1 MAAREAVLLVTRN
14 FPPLVGGME
23 KLNHRLLQGL
33 EPRWNPILCG
43 PQGSGSHVGP
53 GCEVLEVS
61 LVPVHRF
68 LRQSLRAAIGMA
80 RRRRPRWVIAG
91 SGLTAPL
98 AWAAARLSG
107 ARCAV
112 YLHGLDVIAPSWAY
126 QKLWL
131 AFIRRCDLAFAN
143 SANTA
148 ALARSRGVPANRL
161 HVVNPGVD
169 LVAAPPPAV
178 PARSLWG
185 LDARP
190 MLVSV
195 GRFTRRKGLVAF
207 VREALPAIVARVPDV
222 VLVIIGAE
230 ATEALHG
237 VRAGEESR
245 IRQAATEAGV
255 QGHVFFAGRCDQATL
270 ESALASADCHV
281 FPVLD
286 EPGDVEGF
294 GMVALEAAS
303 FGLASVAFR
312 VGGVPDAIAEGLTG
326 RLVPPGD
333 YIGFAAA
340 VTDQLQ
346 RGRTPASESAC
357 REFAQARSWG
367 AFSAR
372 INALLESAA

>member
-1 MAAREAVLLVTRN
+1 MAAQDAVLLVTRN
-14 FPPLVGGME
+14 FPPLLGGME

-33 EPRWNPILCG
+33 APRWEPLLCG
-43 PQGSGSHVGP
+43 PEGSGSHVAAGF
-53 GCEVLEVS
+53 EVVEVP
-61 LVPVHRF
+61 LVPLHRF
-68 LRQSLRAAIGMA
+68 LLQSLLAAIGMA
-80 RRRRPRWVIAG
+80 RRRRPSWVLAG

-98 AWAAARLSG
+98 AWTAARLSG

-112 YLHGLDVIAPSWAY
+112 YLHGLDVIAPSWVY

-131 AFIRRCDLAFAN
+131 PFIRRCDLAFAN
-143 SANTA
+143 SLNTA
-148 ALARSRGVPANRL
+148 ALARSRGVQASRL

-169 LVAAPPPAV
+169 QVAVPPAAV
-178 PARSLWG
+178 PARKLWG
-185 LDARP
+185 LDGRP

-195 GRFTRRKGLVAF
+195 GRFTRRKGLAAF
-207 VREALPAIVARVPDV
+207 VREALPAIVAQVPDV
-222 VLVIIGAE
+222 VLVIIGTE

-237 VRAGEESR
+237 AKAGEQSR
-245 IRQAATEAGV
+245 IRQAASEAGV
-255 QGHVFFAGRCDQATL
+255 QDHVYFAGRCDQATL

-286 EPGDVEGF
+286 LPGDVEGF

-312 VGGVPDAIAEGLTG
+312 VGGVPDAIADGHTG

-333 YIGFAAA
+333 YAEFAAA
-340 VTDQLQ
+340 VVEQLQ
-346 RGRTPASESAC
+346 RGRSPASEAAC
-357 REFAQARSWG
+357 REYAQARSWG

-372 INALLESAA
+372 INVLLESAA

>member
-1 MAAREAVLLVTRN
+1 MVTRN

-33 EPRWNPILCG
+33 TLHWESMLCG
-43 PQGSGSHVGP
+43 PEGSASHVGVE
-53 GCEVLEVS
+53 CEVVEVP
-61 LVPVHRF
+61 LVPLHRF
-68 LRQSLRAAIGMA
+68 LRKSLRLAIGMA
-80 RRRRPRWVIAG
+80 RRRRPRWVLAG
-91 SGLTAPL
+91 SGLMAPV

-112 YLHGLDVIAPSWAY
+112 YLHGLDVVAPNWAY

-131 AFIRRCDLAFAN
+131 PFIQHCDLSFAN

-169 LVAAPPPAV
+169 MVAAPAPAV
-178 PARSLWG
+178 PARTLWG
-185 LDARP
+185 LDGRP

-195 GRFTRRKGLVAF
+195 GRFTRRKGLVEF
-207 VREALPAIVARVPDV
+207 VREALPAIVAQVPDV
-222 VLVIIGAE
+222 VLVIIGTE

-237 VRAGEESR
+237 VTSGEQAR
-245 IRQAATEAGV
+245 ILQAASHAGV

-286 EPGDVEGF
+286 LPGDVEGF
-294 GMVALEAAS
+294 GMVALEAAR
-303 FGLASVAFR
+303 FGLASMAFR
-312 VGGVPDAIAEGLTG
+312 VGGVPDAIEDGLTG

-333 YIGFAAA
+333 YEGFAAA
-340 VTDQLQ
+340 VTDQLK
-346 RGRTPASESAC
+346 RGRTSELESAC
-357 REFAQARSWG
+357 REFAQARSWR

-372 INALLESAA
+372 ITALLESTA